1 MNFSFPSIT
10 RKTLKTYHFNFMRFL
25 KNKSGAV
32 AIEFALVSL
41 PFLIVL
47 FAIIETG
54 YVLLTQMI
62 VEGATADAS
71 RQVRVGTVQQS
82 ADPLTQFRDTLCE
95 NTFALVTCAD
105 LVVDVQTFATFPD
118 VDALPPVPED
128 NAVPPTFDA
137 STPGRIVLVRVGYQ
151 WDWIT
156 PLLQAQVTPGGQ
168 RFIAS
173 AIFRVEPF
181 EGALD

>member
-1 MNFSFPSIT
+1 MNIRIWNVVHETAKPYCLGFV
-10 RKTLKTYHFNFMRFL
+10 RFL

-32 AIEFALVSL
+32 AIEFAFVAV

-82 ADPLTQFRDTLCE
+82 ADPLSQFRDTLCE

-105 LVVDVQTFATFPD
+105 LVIDVQTFATFPD
-118 VDALPPVPED
+118 VDTLPPVPDD

-151 WDWIT
+151 VMGFGSVAVHWGEK
-156 PLLQAQVTPGGQ
+156 PLCHTNLYLADP
-168 RFIAS
+168 
-173 AIFRVEPF
+173 
-181 EGALD
+181 

>member
-1 MNFSFPSIT
+1 MNISIWSVVHET
-10 RKTLKTYHFNFMRFL
+10 AKSYTLGFVRFL

-32 AIEFALVSL
+32 AIEFAFVAV

-54 YVLLTQMI
+54 YVFLTQMV

-71 RQVRVGTVQQS
+71 RQVRVGSVQQS
-82 ADPLTQFRDTLCE
+82 ADPLAQFRQALC
-95 NTFALVTCAD
+95 NGLFNLVPCAD
-105 LVVDVQTFATFPD
+105 LVLDVRSFANFPD
-118 VDALPPVPED
+118 ISTLEEVPAD
-128 NAVPPTFDA
+128 NAVPTTFDVG
-137 STPGRIVLVRVGYQ
+137 TPGNIVLVRVGYQ

-156 PLLQAQVTPGGQ
+156 PFLRNQSTPGGK

-181 EGALD
+181 QGALN